1 MALEEPFTVHVPPT
15 AAFRLAAIS
24 VPGGVLTPETMM
36 LVPSYATA
44 GWGGK
49 GGRAAVWPG

>member
-1 MALEEPFTVHVPPT
+1 MSKVPILLSEPFTVQDPPT
-15 AAFRLAAIS
+15 PAAMAAAIC

-44 GWGGK
+44 W
-49 GGRAAVWPG
+49 

>member
-1 MALEEPFTVHVPPT
+1 MLLAEPFTVHVPLT
-15 AAFRLAAIS
+15 AAFLSAAIC

-44 GWGGK
+44 W
-49 GGRAAVWPG
+49 